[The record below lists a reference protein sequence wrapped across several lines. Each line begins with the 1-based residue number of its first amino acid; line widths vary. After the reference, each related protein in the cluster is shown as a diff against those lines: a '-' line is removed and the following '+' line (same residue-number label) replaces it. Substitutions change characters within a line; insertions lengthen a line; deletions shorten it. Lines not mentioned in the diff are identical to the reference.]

1 MHKCRDFA
9 EYRSPNRRCVFFA
22 RQSSRVPNQSE
33 KVGVSACVPVLLGS
47 RESARA
53 PARLRVLPVTE
64 RFHRTVPPVGT
75 RRWKA
80 QNLRALTL
88 VRVVG
93 SWRVPSNCPFAPFL
107 LLFSFP
113 PKHPQYRS
121 HNPHTRTSTSTSAGL
136 VTPSILPTPHPRAI
150 SRLAIEA
157 RSELENKRRLFF
169 EFLKKTHLP
178 TKEEL
183 GLSVCYILHLSVSV
197 CERESYSKRLFVCE
211 YL

>member
-1 MHKCRDFA
+1 VHKCRDFA

-107 LLFSFP
+107 LFSFP

-121 HNPHTRTSTSTSAGL
+121 HNPHTS
-136 VTPSILPTPHPRAI
+136 HQY
-150 SRLAIEA
+150 E
-157 RSELENKRRLFF
+157 
-169 EFLKKTHLP
+169 
-178 TKEEL
+178 
-183 GLSVCYILHLSVSV
+183 
-197 CERESYSKRLFVCE
+197 CE
-211 YL
+211 YFGRACNTEYPTDPASASDLSASNRSTVGTRKQKAIVFLSF